1 MPTLST
7 AQKITVFLI
16 IDIPW
21 TDSGYT
27 ITDGVGTI
35 RTAGT
40 INPSAV
46 IKPEIEAFL
55 DAISADVY
63 NAIVSLIN
71 DWDAMGTNT
80 ARMEGGQLGDMSGV
94 TQLPNEKRALIRERM
109 RNLVPFWQSY
119 VLLQKQA
126 GQQQSFVP
134 MIS

>member
-7 AQKITVFLI
+7 AQVITVFQIL
-16 IDIPW
+16 DIPY
-21 TDSGYT
+21 TDNGYT
-27 ITDGVGTI
+27 VTDNFGTV
-35 RTAGT
+35 RTAST

-46 IKPEIEAFL
+46 IKPEIEAYL
-55 DAISADVY
+55 AAIGADVY
-63 NAIVSLIN
+63 NAIVELLT
-71 DWDAMGTNT
+71 DWTALGTST

-94 TQLPNEKRALIRERM
+94 SSLPNEKRALIRERM
-109 RNLVPFWQSY
+109 RNLVPFYQPY